1 MAKEIV
7 RDGKRGV
14 FKDDATE
21 EEINA
26 YFESLKEPEVP
37 KELDEPKKEDGKR
50 GILKDVPVQIM
61 GGVRDGVQSTLGLLE
76 KVGEDLS
83 EKTNI
88 GGWVF
93 GDEAKDG
100 WVDYLSYEELKQSG
114 IKSLGT
120 GKMGVQDAFQLP
132 EVDEADTIT
141 GGLSR
146 GISQFLTGWFT
157 GGKLLKGSGLAVSL
171 GKGAIADLQVFD
183 SDTGRFSDM
192 INTYAPQ
199 LQNPL
204 FDYLSS
210 EGKEEGFYE
219 GRLKNVI
226 EGLMLGGVM
235 EGVIRGTPHVKDQLL
250 NTAKYLKLTRA
261 KLSGKKVD
269 IEKLKEVEENLIRSA
284 ELEITP
290 VGKQS
295 AKKFA
300 KRIIKEA
307 DSKKTGEVV
316 EKLKKITSA
325 EELNEKLV
333 NSFDRFIESIRTGEK
348 GVNYKNIDDFF
359 DFGLS
364 PRAYADSNFGIIA
377 LEAMQRLIRADR
389 KFDKISDAIIEK
401 QALTSGGDILHT
413 TKMMGQLGDKLEG
426 GLKYMW
432 ASQAVKQNLTDTLY
446 KMANSL
452 RKNEKTYT
460 ENDMKL
466 VTAITMKLIRFDD
479 KVTSNIGRGL
489 RLRGVLKDAH
499 MDLSSESILNQVKN
513 FEKWDGNF
521 KEFIEGVALVKDKN
535 MLIKIVDFLFRN
547 NFWNKANE
555 VWMSAALSNI
565 KTQAI
570 NILSTGLNQYVKPI
584 DSFIGS
590 KLTWGLD
597 AQTAKGVKAQAGEA
611 MQTLAGLK
619 SYVGDALMFAK
630 RAFNEEDSILFAGS
644 TKFDLG
650 TTKALGTGK
659 RARFW
664 RIPLRALTAADEF
677 FKQINYRSK
686 LMTIAVRE
694 ANAHKGLS
702 KTKIVGTLPNGKKV
716 TEFEAFVSDR
726 FKAGFDETGLQGVDK
741 EAKRYAKEVTFT
753 KELDGTL
760 GKIQEAVQEAPIL
773 KLAVPFIKTP
783 ANLAIQAVERT
794 PLGIFGKNWK
804 HFAGHS
810 GNAVRIAETRGR
822 VALGSVILL
831 STSFLVN
838 SGNITGGGH
847 PDKSI
852 RRNQRNAGYQPYSLK
867 IGNVQ
872 IEYGRLDPIGMFIG
886 TIADFAEIYAD
897 LNENDRMEVEGKM
910 LQFMINQM
918 EGTGQDTLAK
928 HDKMGN
934 MVVAGYKSIY
944 KNIAS
949 KTYLRSLTDLLT
961 ALNGDDVDKRGAW
974 WLRNK
979 ASSFYPNLFS
989 KVTNDPYLRETQGI
1003 IEDFRKRIGLG
1014 LHKDIQVAYNFIG
1027 EPIENKQNVVG
1038 RYFNA
1043 LVNPL
1048 TIKVRENDFVLETII
1063 EHEINIPAINPVKEG
1078 IDLRE
1083 FVDDKGKSAFDY
1095 YNELMG
1101 KSSLR
1106 KDLEKLFKSKRF
1118 IDAPNQII
1126 LDKNN
1131 KFGGK
1136 KALTYEKVKSKRDL
1150 IFKSIKYNS
1159 NFKSKQN
1166 PEINLGSAFVNKNL
1180 ITNIGKK
1187 TNKYPK
1193 NLKSGVYD
1201 FIQHAQ

>member
-1 MAKEIV
+1 MAKEIT
-7 RDGKRGV
+7 RDGKTGV

-26 YFESLKEPEVP
+26 YFESLKEPVEP
-37 KELDEPKKEDGKR
+37 EETKEKEEGKR
-50 GILKDVPVQIM
+50 GILADVPVQSI
-61 GGVRDGVQSTLGLLE
+61 GGVRDASQSTIGLLE
-76 KVGEDLS
+76 KVSEDLS
-83 EKTNI
+83 EITNI

-93 GDEAKDG
+93 GKDAKDG
-100 WVDYLSYEELKQSG
+100 WVDYVTAEEAKERG
-114 IKSLGT
+114 TKFIGT
-120 GKMGVQDAFQLP
+120 GEIGVKDAFQLP
-132 EVDEADTIT
+132 EVDEPDTAT
-141 GGLSR
+141 GGAIR

-157 GGKLLKGSGLAVSL
+157 GGKFLKGTGIVTSL
-171 GKGAIADLQVFD
+171 GKGAIADVQAFD
-183 SDTGRFSDM
+183 EDTGRFSDM
-192 INTYAPQ
+192 INTHIPA

-204 FDYLSS
+204 FDYLASDEDES
-210 EGKEEGFYE
+210 FYE
-219 GRLKNVI
+219 ARLKNAI
-226 EGLMLGGVM
+226 EGLFLGGIM
-235 EGVIRGTPHVKDQLL
+235 EGAIRGTPHVKDSLF

-284 ELEITP
+284 ELEVTP

-295 AKKFA
+295 KKKFA
-300 KRIIKEA
+300 ERIVKEA
-307 DSKKTGEVV
+307 GSEKTTKVV
-316 EKLKKITSA
+316 QKLKEITSA

-333 NSFDRFIESIRTGEK
+333 GSFDNFINSIRAGKK
-348 GVNYKNIDDFF
+348 GIKYKNIDDFF

-377 LEAMQRLIRADR
+377 LEAMQRLIRTDR
-389 KFDKISDAIIEK
+389 KFDKISDSIIEK
-401 QALTSGGDILHT
+401 QALQSGGDILQT

-466 VTAITMKLIRFDD
+466 VTAITMKLIRFDS
-479 KVTSNIGRGL
+479 KVTSNLGRGL

-535 MLIKIVDFLFRN
+535 MLIRIVDFLFRN

-555 VWMSAALSNI
+555 IWMSAALSNI

-570 NILSTGLNQYVKPI
+570 NVLSTGLNQYVKPM

-597 AQTAKGVKAQAGEA
+597 AQTAKGVRKQAEEA

-619 SYVGDALMFAK
+619 SYYNDALLFAK
-630 RAFNEEDSILFAGS
+630 KAFNEEDSILFAGS

-650 TTKALGTGK
+650 TTKALGTGWK
-659 RARFW
+659 SRLA
-664 RIPLRALTAADEF
+664 RIPLRALTSADEF

-702 KTKIVGTLPNGKKV
+702 KTKVVGKLPNGQKV
-716 TEFEAFVSDR
+716 TEYDAFVADR
-726 FKAGFDETGLQGVDK
+726 FKAGFDETGLQGIDT

-753 KELDGTL
+753 KELDGVL
-760 GKIQEAVQEAPIL
+760 GKLQEAVNEAPIL
-773 KLAVPFIKTP
+773 KLIVPFIKTP

-794 PLGIFGKNWK
+794 PLGVFGKNWK

-810 GNAVRIAETRGR
+810 GDAVRIAETRGK
-822 VALGSVILL
+822 VALGTTILGISAML
-831 STSFLVN
+831 AN
-838 SGNITGGGH
+838 SGMITGGGH

-852 RRNQRNAGYQPYSLK
+852 RRNQKNAGIQEYSIT
-867 IGNVQ
+867 IGGVQ
-872 IEYGRLDPIGMFIG
+872 FQYGRLDPIGMLIG
-886 TIADFAEIYAD
+886 TIADYNEIYAD
-897 LNENDRMEVEGKM
+897 LNEKDREKIENNLMA
-910 LQFMINQM
+910 FMMNQM
-918 EGTGQDTLAK
+918 EGKGQDTLGTP
-928 HDKMGN
+928 DKVGN
-934 MVVAGYKSIY
+934 MLIAGYKSIF

-949 KTYLRSLTDLLT
+949 KTYLRSLIDFLT
-961 ALNGDDVDKRGAW
+961 AINGDDIDKRGAW
-974 WLRNK
+974 WIRNK
-979 ASSFYPNLFS
+979 ASSFWPNILS
-989 KVTNDPYLRETQGI
+989 KVTNDPYLRETR
-1003 IEDFRKRIGLG
+1003 DLVDDLRKRIGLG
-1014 LHKDIQVAYNFIG
+1014 LHKDVQMAYNFMG
-1027 EPIENKQNVVG
+1027 EPIENKQNVAA

-1043 LVNPL
+1043 VVNPIG
-1048 TIKVRENDFVLETII
+1048 IKVKENDFVLEKII
-1063 EHEINIPAINPVKEG
+1063 EHEINIPPINPVKNG
-1078 IDLRE
+1078 VDLRE
-1083 FVDDKGKSAFDY
+1083 FVDKDGKSAFDY
-1095 YNELMG
+1095 YNELIA

-1106 KDLEKLFKSKRF
+1106 KELSSLFKSKHF
-1118 IDAPNQII
+1118 KDAPNQIV

-1136 KALTYEKVKSKRDL
+1136 KALTYQKVKAKRDL
-1150 IFKSIKYNS
+1150 IFLQIQYSSK
-1159 NFKSKQN
+1159 FKSKQN
-1166 PEINLGSAFVNKNL
+1166 PDISLGEAYTNKNI
-1180 ITNIGKK
+1180 ITTIGKA

-1193 NLKSGVYD
+1193 NMKKGIYD
-1201 FIQHAQ
+1201 FIQQTP

>member
-1 MAKEIV
+1 MAKEII
-7 RDGKRGV
+7 RDGNKGV

-26 YFESLKEPEVP
+26 YFERLKAPEVP
-37 KELDEPKKEDGKR
+37 QPDEPEEEGR
-50 GILKDVPVQIM
+50 GILTDVPVQIM
-61 GGVRDGVQSTLGLLE
+61 AGVRDGAQSTIGLWE

-93 GDEAKDG
+93 GKDAKDG
-100 WVDYLSYEELKQSG
+100 WVDYVSAKEAKERGTKFIGSG
-114 IKSLGT
+114 KIGEK
-120 GKMGVQDAFQLP
+120 DAYQLP
-132 EVDEADTIT
+132 EVDEPDTVT
-141 GGLSR
+141 GALSR
-146 GISQFLTGWFT
+146 GISQFLSGWFT
-157 GGKLLKGSGLAVSL
+157 GGRLIKGTGFAVSL
-171 GKGAIADLQVFD
+171 GKGAIADAQVFD
-183 SDTGRFSDM
+183 EDTGRFSDM
-192 INTYAPQ
+192 INTHAPI

-204 FDYLSS
+204 FDYLASDEDES
-210 EGKEEGFYE
+210 FYE
-219 GRLKNVI
+219 AKLKNVI

-235 EGVIRGTPHVKDQLL
+235 EGAIRGTPHLKDQLF

-269 IEKLKEVEENLIRSA
+269 VKKLKEVEENLIRSA
-284 ELEITP
+284 ELEVTP
-290 VGKQS
+290 VGKGS
-295 AKKFA
+295 AKEFA

-333 NSFDRFIESIRTGEK
+333 SSFDKFIESIRAGKK
-348 GVNYKNIDDFF
+348 GIKYKNIDDFF

-364 PRAYADSNFGIIA
+364 PRAYADSSFGIIA

-401 QALTSGGDILHT
+401 QALNSGGDILHT

-466 VTAITMKLIRFDD
+466 VTAITMKLIRFDN
-479 KVTSNIGRGL
+479 KVTSNLGRGL

-521 KEFIEGVALVKDKN
+521 KEFIEGVALVRDKN
-535 MLIKIVDFLFRN
+535 MLIRITDFLFRN
-547 NFWNKANE
+547 QFWNKANE
-555 VWMSAALSNI
+555 IWMSSALSNF

-570 NILSTGLNQYVKPI
+570 NIVSTGLNQYVKPL

-597 AQTAKGVKAQAGEA
+597 AQTAKGVRAQAGEA

-619 SYVGDALMFAK
+619 SYLGDALLFAK
-630 RAFNEEDSILFAGS
+630 KAFNEEDSILFAGS

-650 TTKALGTGK
+650 TTKALGQS
-659 RARFW
+659 RAAKII
-664 RIPLRALTAADEF
+664 RIPLRALTSADEF

-702 KTKIVGTLPNGKKV
+702 KTKVVGKLPNGKKV
-716 TEFEAFVSDR
+716 TEYEAFVADR
-726 FKAGFDETGLQGVDK
+726 FKAGFDDTGLQGVDK

-753 KELDGTL
+753 KELDGVL
-760 GKIQEAVQEAPIL
+760 GKMQEAVNEAPIL
-773 KLAVPFIKTP
+773 KLIVPFIKTP
-783 ANLAIQAVERT
+783 ANLAIQALERT
-794 PLGIFGKNWK
+794 PLGAIGTKNWK

-810 GNAVRIAETRGR
+810 GDAVRIAETRGR
-822 VALGSVILL
+822 VALGTTILGL
-831 STSFLVN
+831 SAILAS
-838 SGNITGGGH
+838 SGMITGGGH

-852 RRNQRNAGYQPYSLK
+852 RRNQRNAGYLPYSIK
-867 IGNVQ
+867 IGNFQ
-872 IEYGRLDPIGMFIG
+872 IQYGRLDPIGMLIG
-886 TIADFAEIYAD
+886 TIADFNEIYAD
-897 LNENDRMEVEGKM
+897 LNDKDREKIENNLMA
-910 LQFMINQM
+910 FMMNQM
-918 EGTGQDTLAK
+918 EGTGQDNLSKA
-928 HDKMGN
+928 DKMGN
-934 MVVAGYKSIY
+934 MVIAGYKSVF

-949 KTYLRSLTDLLT
+949 KTYLRSLIDFLT
-961 ALNGDDVDKRGAW
+961 AINGDDIDKRGAW

-979 ASSFYPNLFS
+979 ASSFWPNIFS
-989 KVTNDPYLRETQGI
+989 KATNDPYLRETRSLL
-1003 IEDFRKRIGLG
+1003 DDLRKKIGLG
-1014 LHKDIQVAYNFIG
+1014 LHKDVQLAYNFMG
-1027 EPIENKQNVVG
+1027 EPIENKQNVVA

-1043 LVNPL
+1043 VVNPVA
-1048 TIKVRENDFVLETII
+1048 IKVRENDFVLEKII
-1063 EHEINIPAINPVKEG
+1063 EHEINIPALNPVKNG
-1078 IDLRE
+1078 VDLRE
-1083 FVDDKGKSAFDY
+1083 FVDKDGKSAFDY
-1095 YNELMG
+1095 YNEEIA

-1106 KDLEKLFKSKRF
+1106 KELSQLFKSKRF
-1118 IDAPNQII
+1118 NDAPDQII

-1136 KALTYEKVKSKRDL
+1136 KAMTYQKVKSKRDL
-1150 IFKSIKYNS
+1150 IFLKIQYSSK
-1159 NFKSKQN
+1159 FKSKQN
-1166 PEINLGSAFVNKNL
+1166 SEITLGKAYVNKNI
-1180 ITNIGKK
+1180 ITTIGKA

-1193 NLKSGVYD
+1193 NMKTGIYD
-1201 FIQHAQ
+1201 FIQSSP

>member
-26 YFESLKEPEVP
+26 YFERLKEPDVP
-37 KELDEPKKEDGKR
+37 IESDEPKEDKR
-50 GILKDVPVQIM
+50 GILTDVPVQII

-76 KVGEDLS
+76 KVSEDLS

-100 WVDYLSYEELKQSG
+100 WVDYVTAKEAKERGTKFIGSG
-114 IKSLGT
+114 KIGEK
-120 GKMGVQDAFQLP
+120 DAYQLP

-146 GISQFLTGWFT
+146 GVSQFLTGWFT
-157 GGKLLKGSGLAVSL
+157 GGKLIKGTGLAVSL
-171 GKGAIADLQVFD
+171 GKGAIADAQVFD
-183 SDTGRFSDM
+183 QDTGRFSDM
-192 INTYAPQ
+192 INTYAPA

-204 FDYLSS
+204 FDYLASDEDES
-210 EGKEEGFYE
+210 FYE
-219 GRLKNVI
+219 ARLKNVI
-226 EGLMLGGVM
+226 EGLFLGGIM
-235 EGVIRGTPHVKDQLL
+235 EGVIRGTPHVKDQLF

-269 IEKLKEVEENLIRSA
+269 IDKLKEIEENLIRST

-290 VGKQS
+290 VGKGS

-300 KRIIKEA
+300 ERIIKEA

-333 NSFDRFIESIRTGEK
+333 GSFDNFINSIRAGKK
-348 GVNYKNIDDFF
+348 GIKYKNIDDFF

-389 KFDKISDAIIEK
+389 KFDKIADSIIEK
-401 QALTSGGDILHT
+401 QALTSGGNILHT

-432 ASQAVKQNLTDTLY
+432 ASQAIKQNLTDTLY

-452 RKNEKTYT
+452 RKSEKTYT

-466 VTAITMKLIRFDD
+466 VTAITMKLIRFDS
-479 KVTSNIGRGL
+479 KVTSNLGRGL

-535 MLIKIVDFLFRN
+535 MLIRITDFLFRN
-547 NFWNKANE
+547 QFWNKANE
-555 VWMSAALSNI
+555 VWMSSALSNI

-570 NILSTGLNQYVKPI
+570 NVLSTGLNQYVKPI
-584 DSFIGS
+584 ESFIGS

-597 AQTAKGVKAQAGEA
+597 ASTAKGVRKQAEEA
-611 MQTLAGLK
+611 MQTLAGLR

-650 TTKALGTGK
+650 TTKALGTS
-659 RARFW
+659 RAAKFIRL
-664 RIPLRALTAADEF
+664 PLRALTSADEF

-702 KTKIVGTLPNGKKV
+702 KTKVVGKLPNGTKV
-716 TEFEAFVSDR
+716 TEFDAFVADR

-753 KELDGTL
+753 KELDGVL
-760 GKIQEAVQEAPIL
+760 GKFQEAVNEAPIL
-773 KLAVPFIKTP
+773 KLIVPFIKTP
-783 ANLAIQAVERT
+783 ANLAIQAIEKT

-804 HFAGHS
+804 HAWGHS
-810 GNAVRIAETRGR
+810 GDAVRIAETRGR
-822 VALGSVILL
+822 VALGSTILFTTAL
-831 STSFLVN
+831 LAN
-838 SGNITGGGH
+838 SGMITGGGH

-852 RRNQRNAGYQPYSLK
+852 RRNQRNAGYVPYSIK
-867 IGNVQ
+867 IGNFQ
-872 IEYGRLDPIGMFIG
+872 MQYGRLDPIGMLIG
-886 TIADFAEIYAD
+886 TIADFNEIYAD
-897 LNENDRMEVEGKM
+897 LNERDREKIENNLMN
-910 LQFMINQM
+910 FMVNQM
-918 EGTGQDTLAK
+918 EGTGQDSLSK
-928 HDKMGN
+928 YDKTQN
-934 MVVAGYKSIY
+934 MVIAGYKSIF

-949 KTYLRSLTDLLT
+949 KTYLRSLIDFLT
-961 ALNGDDVDKRGAW
+961 AINGDDIDKRGAW

-979 ASSFYPNLFS
+979 ASSFWPNIFS
-989 KVTNDPYLRETQGI
+989 KATNDPYLRETRSLLD
-1003 IEDFRKRIGLG
+1003 DFKKKIGLG
-1014 LHKDIQVAYNFIG
+1014 LHKDVQLAYNFMG
-1027 EPIENKQNVVG
+1027 EPIENKQNVVA

-1043 LVNPL
+1043 VVNPL
-1048 TIKVRENDFVLETII
+1048 TIKFRENDFVLEKII
-1063 EHEINIPAINPVKEG
+1063 EHEINIPALSPVKEG
-1078 IDLRE
+1078 VDLRE
-1083 FVDDKGKSAFDY
+1083 FVDENGKSAFDY
-1095 YNELMG
+1095 YNEEIA

-1106 KDLEKLFKSKRF
+1106 KELSQLFKSKRF
-1118 IDAPNQII
+1118 NEAPDQII

-1136 KALTYEKVKSKRDL
+1136 KAMTYQKVKAKRDL
-1150 IFKSIKYNS
+1150 IFLKIKYS
-1159 NFKSKQN
+1159 SKFISKQN
-1166 PEINLGSAFVNKNL
+1166 PEITLGKAYVNKTV
-1180 ITNIGKK
+1180 ITTIGKA

-1193 NLKSGVYD
+1193 NMKTGIYD
-1201 FIQHAQ
+1201 FIQNSP